1 MKQRRTVQKRLSEII
16 EYLDVTRARLL
27 DSVSRVNPAFAEI
40 RPGDK
45 AWSVAEI
52 LTHLALVEA
61 GVAKLVARSVLWGK
75 EKGVGPETSEESV
88 LSSLDGSPIAEPARP
103 MTAPERV
110 VPPHDCRMSEALRS
124 LASSRRAL
132 TDAFLEGDGMDLSV
146 ITRPHVILGEL
157 NLYQWGVFIGKHE
170 ARHTRQIERTLHELT
185 EGAAESAPI
194 F

>member
-1 MKQRRTVQKRLSEII
+1 MQKRLTEVIDC
-16 EYLDVTRARLL
+16 LDVTRARLL
-27 DSVSRVNPAFAEI
+27 ESVDHVNPAFAEI
-40 RPGDK
+40 RPRGN

-75 EKGVGPETSEESV
+75 EKGIGPETSEESL
-88 LSSLDGSPIAEPARP
+88 LSSLDGSALAEPARSLA
-103 MTAPERV
+103 APERV
-110 VPPHDCRMSEALRS
+110 IPPHDSRMSEALRS

-132 TDAFLEGDGMDLSV
+132 KDAFIEGDGMDLSV
-146 ITRPHVILGEL
+146 ITRPHLILGEL
-157 NLYQWGVFIGKHE
+157 NLYQWGIFVGKHE

-185 EGAAESAPI
+185 ESAAESAPI

>member
-1 MKQRRTVQKRLSEII
+1 MQKRLTEVIDC
-16 EYLDVTRARLL
+16 LDVTRARLL
-27 DSVSRVNPAFAEI
+27 ESVDHVNPAFAEI
-40 RPGDK
+40 RPRGN

-75 EKGVGPETSEESV
+75 EKGIGPETSEESL
-88 LSSLDGSPIAEPARP
+88 LSSLDGSALAEPARP
-103 MTAPERV
+103 LAAPERV
-110 VPPHDCRMSEALRS
+110 IPPHDSRMSEALRS

-132 TDAFLEGDGMDLSV
+132 KDAFIEGDGMDLSV
-146 ITRPHVILGEL
+146 ITRPHLILGEL
-157 NLYQWGVFIGKHE
+157 NLYQWGIFVGKHE

-185 EGAAESAPI
+185 ESAAESAPI